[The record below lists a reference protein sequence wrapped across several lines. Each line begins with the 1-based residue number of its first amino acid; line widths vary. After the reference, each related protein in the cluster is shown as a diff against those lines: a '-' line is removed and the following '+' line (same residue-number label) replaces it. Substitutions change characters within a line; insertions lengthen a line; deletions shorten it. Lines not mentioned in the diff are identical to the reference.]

1 MEVARMDPERWE
13 RIQSVFHDVVD
24 RSEPERAAS
33 LKAACG
39 CDDGLMADVTALLQ
53 EDARNAS
60 VLDRDLGEIAH
71 QVLDVPLRSL
81 PLDEFGPYRIKGVL
95 GEGGMGVV
103 YLAEREDL
111 GSLVAIKILRDA
123 WLSPARLA
131 RFESEQRTLANLNHP
146 SIARLFD
153 ADCLASG
160 TPWFVM
166 EYVEGAPLTEYCRTR
181 ECSIEERLGLFHS
194 VCEAGQYAH
203 SQAIIHR
210 DLKPS
215 NILVKIDGTVKLLDF
230 GIAKQLESLDE
241 AADPTRTALRFM
253 TPAYA
258 APEQLRGGPV
268 GTRSDV
274 YSLGV
279 ILYELLAGRLPFDL
293 SKRTPVEAE
302 LAIVPGEPEKP
313 SAIAGKHHGILHVG
327 KAAWSDLDVLCL
339 TAMHKDPERRYRS
352 VEALIRDIDHY
363 LKGEPLEARPDTLP
377 YKIGKFARRNRKAV
391 AAAAIVFVVMAAQA
405 ALFTYR
411 LTRARN
417 VAIAEA
423 ARTQR
428 IQRFMLN
435 LFGGGDKGAGPAEE
449 LRVVT
454 LIDRGVDGARTL
466 DKEPGVQ
473 AELYLTL
480 GAMYEKLG
488 KFDRADSLLESA
500 QTIRRSITGTDSVE
514 TAETIVALS
523 LLRTDQGQYQEA
535 ERLARQALAI
545 EDVSLARDS
554 PVRGKAIAVLGSA
567 LQSGGKSEEA
577 VRTLEEAVRI
587 QSSSAGAPADL
598 SESLVALA
606 DADSDL
612 SHFSVSDSLY
622 RRALEI
628 DRQIYGPLHPR
639 IAEELSNLA
648 GGQERVGR
656 YAESEGYFRQAL
668 EIVQSWYGNDHPDT
682 AWQMSRLAQTLEL
695 EGKYDE
701 ASKLLRLALPIEERA
716 YGTVNPKVAF
726 VLNLLAGAAE
736 RKGRLDQAESY
747 LTRMLSIER
756 SVYGEKNF
764 QVAVAMGNLAN
775 VYLEKKQYVRSEQLY
790 RDVVR
795 RFTEA
800 LSADYI
806 GTGIVQIK
814 LGRVLLRERRY
825 QEAEAQ
831 SSAGYR
837 VLFKQTS
844 PSMKFRQLACEDLAA
859 EYEALHQ
866 PRRAKQFQSELA
878 AARQ

>member
-1 MEVARMDPERWE
+1 
-13 RIQSVFHDVVD
+13 
-24 RSEPERAAS
+24 
-33 LKAACG
+33 
-39 CDDGLMADVTALLQ
+39 
-53 EDARNAS
+53 
-60 VLDRDLGEIAH
+60 
-71 QVLDVPLRSL
+71 
-81 PLDEFGPYRIKGVL
+81 
-95 GEGGMGVV
+95 
-103 YLAEREDL
+103 
-111 GSLVAIKILRDA
+111 
-123 WLSPARLA
+123 
-131 RFESEQRTLANLNHP
+131 
-146 SIARLFD
+146 
-153 ADCLASG
+153 
-160 TPWFVM
+160 
-166 EYVEGAPLTEYCRTR
+166 
-181 ECSIEERLGLFHS
+181 
-194 VCEAGQYAH
+194 
-203 SQAIIHR
+203 
-210 DLKPS
+210 
-215 NILVKIDGTVKLLDF
+215 VKLLDF
-230 GIAKQLESLDE
+230 GIAKQLESLDQ
-241 AADPTRTALRFM
+241 AADPTRTALRLM

-258 APEQLRGGPV
+258 APEQLEGGPV

-279 ILYELLAGRLPFDL
+279 ILFELLAGRLPLDL
-293 SKRTPVEAE
+293 SKRTPADAE
-302 LAIVPGEPEKP
+302 LAIVREPEKP
-313 SAIAGKHHGILHVG
+313 SAVAAKQRRILHAGKT
-327 KAAWSDLDVLCL
+327 AWSDLDVLCL
-339 TAMHKDPERRYRS
+339 TAMHHDPERRYRS

-363 LKGEPLEARPDTLP
+363 LKGEPLDARPDTLP
-377 YKIGKFARRNRKAV
+377 YRVGKFVRRNRKAV
-391 AAAAIVFVVMAAQA
+391 VAAGILFTVIAAQA

-411 LTRARN
+411 LARARN
-417 VAIAEA
+417 LALAEA

-435 LFGGGDKGAGPAEE
+435 LFGGGDKEAGPAKE

-454 LIDRGVDGARTL
+454 LIDRGVDQARTL
-466 DKEPGVQ
+466 D
-473 AELYLTL
+473 LTL

-488 KFDRADSLLESA
+488 KFDRADSLLESGYN
-500 QTIRRSITGTDSVE
+500 IRQSIAGPGSVE
-514 TAETIVALS
+514 TAESLVALS
-523 LLRTDQGQYQEA
+523 LLRADQGQYREA

-545 EDVSLARDS
+545 EDLRLTHDS
-554 PVRGKAIAVLGSA
+554 PGRAKTMAALGSA
-567 LQSGGKSEEA
+567 LQSGGKSDEA

-587 QSSSAGAPADL
+587 QSSSGGALADL

-612 SHFSVSDSLY
+612 GHFSVSESLN

-648 GGQERVGR
+648 GEQERVGR
-656 YAESEGYFRQAL
+656 YAESERYFRQAL
-668 EIVQSWYGNDHPDT
+668 EIVQSWYGGDHPDT

-701 ASKLLRLALPIEERA
+701 ASKPLRLALPIEERA

-726 VLNLLAGAAE
+726 VLNLLAGADE
-736 RKGRLDQAESY
+736 RQGRLDQAESY

-775 VYLEKKQYVRSEQLY
+775 VYLEKKQYVRSERIY

-825 QEAEAQ
+825 QEAEAHT
-831 SSAGYR
+831 SAGYR
-837 VLFKQTS
+837 VLAAQTS
-844 PSMKFRQLACEDLAA
+844 PSMKFRLLACEDLAA
-859 EYEALHQ
+859 EYEALRQ
-866 PRRAKQFQSELA
+866 PERAKQFQAELA